1 MANKILAVLEQRE
14 GLLKKS
20 AFETVYVAANLAVKL
35 KLDAE
40 AVVVGS
46 SVENINE
53 IAKYGIKKIILLQAT
68 LMQSAIMP
76 KQLKPIICYSPTQHS
91 EKILH
96 HT

>member
-20 AFETVYVAANLAVKL
+20 AFETVFVAANLAVKL

-46 SVENINE
+46 SIENVNE
-53 IAKYGIKKIILLQAT
+53 IAKYGIKKIVHLKSDDLKNYSS
-68 LMQSAIMP
+68 SA
-76 KQLKPIICYSPTQHS
+76 YTD
-91 EKILH
+91 
-96 HT
+96 